1 MKTFMLRFGVVI
13 LFSKVMTDPTL
24 QQRLESHIISKA
36 DCWLTDL
43 YCNRSGYP
51 KISVN
56 QQPIN
61 ASRASFQ
68 LYKGEI
74 SKGMFVLHKC
84 DNPAC
89 INPEHLFLGTQKEN
103 MEDMASK
110 SRSTIGSKNPK
121 AKLNEEQVLEI
132 KRLLSETDLTQE
144 KIAES
149 FNVDRKI
156 VSGIKNGKIWKHVIY
171 TSTSKIPSEAKQL
184 SLFD

>member
-1 MKTFMLRFGVVI
+1 MI
-13 LFSKVMTDPTL
+13 DPTL
-24 QQRLESHIISKA
+24 QQRLENHIISKT

-43 YCNRSGYP
+43 CCCKDGYP
-51 KISVN
+51 KISVHKKVRK
-56 QQPIN
+56 
-61 ASRASFQ
+61 ASRAIFE
-68 LYKGEI
+68 LYNGEI

-110 SRSTIGSKNPK
+110 SRSTIGSKSAS

-132 KRLLSETDLTQE
+132 KRLLSETDLTQQ

-171 TSTSKIPSEAKQL
+171 TSVRENFSEAKQL